1 VVALG
6 HERCLVRATGRVV
19 EVKWVQI
26 FDFRNGLVCRHRE
39 YTDTAAWDAGFVRR
53 DYIATSRGSAMP
65 TPISVKQLT
74 GSIGAEIK
82 GVDLKH
88 PLDDTSF
95 SIIHQAFLD
104 HCVLVFRG
112 QSLDPPAQMTFAR
125 RWGEVLDAPYLKPI
139 EMPGQPGMLVVPN
152 LGKERSYTTEVW
164 HTDLSFMPT
173 PPALTMLAAQV
184 VPEAGGDT
192 MFASQYRAY
201 DTLSDGMKGILQG
214 LRGVHGGGRLAGLFG
229 IEDSALPQ
237 SHPIVR
243 IHPETGRKALYVN
256 PLYTYSIEGLTQAE
270 SRGLL
275 DFLFQQACRPD
286 FTYRHQWAPGD
297 VVMWD
302 NRCALHY
309 AVHDH
314 GDAPRVM
321 NRTVIAGDLP
331 R

>member
-1 VVALG
+1 MG
-6 HERCLVRATGRVV
+6 
-19 EVKWVQI
+19 
-26 FDFRNGLVCRHRE
+26 
-39 YTDTAAWDAGFVRR
+39 
-53 DYIATSRGSAMP
+53 
-65 TPISVKQLT
+65 TPASITRLT
-74 GSIGAEIK
+74 GSIGAEVK

-88 PLDDTSF
+88 APDDSTLAT
-95 SIIHQAFLD
+95 IRQAFLD
-104 HCVLVFRG
+104 HCMLVFRG
-112 QSLDPPAQMTFAR
+112 QFLDPAAQMTFAH

-139 EMPGQPGMLVVPN
+139 EMPDHPGMLVVPN

-164 HTDLSFMPT
+164 HTDLSFMPA

-201 DTLSDGMKGILQG
+201 KTLSERMKHILEG
-214 LRGVHGGGRLAGLFG
+214 LRGLHGGGKLAGLFG
-229 IEDSALPQ
+229 LVDTALRQ

-243 IHPETGRKALYVN
+243 THPESGRKALYVN
-256 PLYTYSIEGLTQAE
+256 PLYTQSIDGLTEAE

-275 DFLFQQACRPD
+275 DFLFQQGYRPD
-286 FTYRHQWAPGD
+286 FTYRHQWALGD
-297 VVMWD
+297 VVMWN

-314 GDAPRVM
+314 EEAPRVIH
-321 NRTVIAGDLP
+321 RTVIAGDIP